1 MVCSIPNEI
10 NYDNDISLLPF
21 RNYLKINN
29 GNNTNENSK
38 SLVFNPLWN
47 FYTLCVEFFI
57 LNYFYYVLNHF
68 PTLFLLYR

>member
-1 MVCSIPNEI
+1 MVCSLPNEI

-57 LNYFYYVLNHF
+57 LNYF
-68 PTLFLLYR
+68 LLCIKPFSYLVFIA